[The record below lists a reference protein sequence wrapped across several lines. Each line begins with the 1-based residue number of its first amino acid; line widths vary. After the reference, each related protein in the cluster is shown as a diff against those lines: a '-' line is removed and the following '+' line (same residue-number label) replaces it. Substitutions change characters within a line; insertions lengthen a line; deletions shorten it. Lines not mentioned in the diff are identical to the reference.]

1 MHHDRRR
8 AQAFLFDQAEQSR
21 RHWPAAAARSRA
33 TPDDRATRSR
43 RCREWRCR
51 RGRRSNAA
59 SVNYG
64 ICARTSAPP
73 AAAGD
78 RRHPA
83 SAGRCGR
90 STPASRSAARRRR
103 RPAWS
108 ALRGRRARRSRHW
121 HDLWR
126 RRTRTAR
133 TSPART
139 STARIWRPRKA
150 SDALQPSNALAVP
163 VNACASSAASCKAN
177 NAARVNRALASITLR
192 GLPQQADNVSNRC
205 RSVCSN
211 DLVKIERCRPSIC

>member
-8 AQAFLFDQAEQSR
+8 TQACVFDQTEQSR
-21 RHWPAAAARSRA
+21 RVRGLQPHAAVRHRTTRPARY
-33 TPDDRATRSR
+33 R

-59 SVNYG
+59 SVSYG
-64 ICARTSAPP
+64 ICGRTSAPP

-83 SAGRCGR
+83 SAGRGGR

-103 RPAWS
+103 RPAWA
-108 ALRGRRARRSRHW
+108 ALRDRRARRSRHW
-121 HDLWR
+121 HDRWR

-133 TSPART
+133 TS
-139 STARIWRPRKA
+139 TARSSKAQTWRPRKA

-163 VNACASSAASCKAN
+163 ANACASSAASCKAN
-177 NAARVNRALASITLR
+177 NTARVNRALASMRFAVSNNRATMFQTGAIY
-192 GLPQQADNVSNRC
+192 LPQRFG
-205 RSVCSN
+205 
-211 DLVKIERCRPSIC
+211 